1 MTEPDIET
9 REERLERLDR
19 LAWLLDNS
27 IKVPGT
33 SWRIGIDGLIGL
45 IPGFG
50 DVAGALLS
58 SYVVTEA
65 ARAGASMSLIL
76 RMGLNVVI
84 ETVVGVIPLVGDV
97 FDFAFKANARNV
109 KLLRNHAVD
118 PAKARRQNRLVVAVA
133 ALIGVIVVFSI
144 MLVSFAVLR
153 WAWGVLTGSA

>member
-1 MTEPDIET
+1 MTDPDVET
-9 REERLERLDR
+9 REERIDRLDK
-19 LAWLLDNS
+19 LAWLLDDS

-33 SWRIGIDGLIGL
+33 SCRVGIDGFIGL
-45 IPGFG
+45 IPGLG

-84 ETVVGVIPLVGDV
+84 ETVVGVVPLVGDL
-97 FDFAFKANARNV
+97 FDFVFKANLRNV
-109 KLLRNHAVD
+109 RLLRKHVVD
-118 PAKARRQNRLVVAVA
+118 PTQARKQNRLVVAFA
-133 ALIGVIVVFSI
+133 SIIGISIVFAI

-153 WAWGVLTGSA
+153 WAWGVATGSA